1 MRCYGESPSVTVALP
16 RPMVSASAVSL
27 DSWHISEQ
35 SGRLLLPNCRAN
47 NWQRNAA
54 SLLVRAEV

>member
-47 NWQRNAA
+47 NW
-54 SLLVRAEV
+54 